1 VIFSPIVLVSSAL
14 WFCLLAG
21 AYGIIFWLPQMV
33 KQLAG
38 LSPLQNGLVNALPW
52 IGAGLGMYFNSLHS
66 DKTGERFWHIGLPAA
81 VTAVAIAG
89 AGLAGPGVAGLVLL
103 FIAGL
108 ALGSAQGVFW
118 ALPTKQFGPGTM
130 AIGVVTINIIGTSA
144 GAIVPQAIGYA
155 REVTGEFTAA
165 TFVISSLLL
174 TAALLVAVI
183 HFFFFRHRRETAE

>member
-1 VIFSPIVLVSSAL
+1 
-14 WFCLLAG
+14 
-21 AYGIIFWLPQMV
+21 
-33 KQLAG
+33 
-38 LSPLQNGLVNALPW
+38 
-52 IGAGLGMYFNSLHS
+52 
-66 DKTGERFWHIGLPAA
+66 
-81 VTAVAIAG
+81 
-89 AGLAGPGVAGLVLL
+89 
-103 FIAGL
+103 
-108 ALGSAQGVFW
+108 
-118 ALPTKQFGPGTM
+118 M